1 MKGKTS
7 KLERKKEIALSALIT
22 APTVQQAATIA
33 GISEPTLW
41 RWLKDE
47 DFQKEFKALK
57 REVVAISV
65 TKLQKSSTTAV
76 ETLQSIMKDTE
87 SPAGARVSAAR
98 TVLEMTLKVTE
109 LEQVISRLEALE
121 KQIGENR

>member
-1 MKGKTS
+1 MTEKHPKIGK
-7 KLERKKEIALSALIT
+7 KKELALSALLT
-22 APTVQQAATIA
+22 ERTVQAAAKIA
-33 GISEPTLW
+33 GVSESSLW
-41 RWLKDE
+41 RWLRED

-65 TKLQKSSTTAV
+65 TKLQKSSATAV
-76 ETLQSIMKDTE
+76 ETLESIMEDTE
-87 SPAGARVSAAR
+87 SPAGARVSEAR

-121 KQIGENR
+121 KQVGENR